1 MNFWG
6 YRRPDGRVG
15 VRNNVLVLPASVCA
29 ADTCRIVASQ
39 VKGTVTFHNQNG
51 CSQVPCDM
59 QLTMDTIAGIR
70 SESEYLRHHHHFT
83 GLRELPDGSGGK
95 GHSGAHQQADAPVHH
110 SGMRRYDRHGG
121 AGGPSSQRNGAGG
134 VFAAA

>member
-59 QLTMDTIAGIR
+59 QLTMDTIAG
-70 SESEYLRHHHHFT
+70 F
-83 GLRELPDGSGGK
+83 
-95 GHSGAHQQADAPVHH
+95 GAHQQADAPVHH